1 MDVKIQIL
9 IGDLRTMNG
18 YDVHLV
24 LGVIADNELTYIISA
39 YILNEVVF
47 FIIQ

>member
-24 LGVIADNELTYIISA
+24 LGVIANNELRYIAA
-39 YILNEVVF
+39 YILNEVMF